1 MKMMK
6 PRMSKGVAVAALMSV
21 CVAAWGFGVFGAVRQ
36 YIAAQ
41 KTATADSYAT
51 GNTPNKAVDSIY
63 GGGGVGQGSRWENN
77 WGAENPDVSTVRG
90 NAWLCVD
97 LGATYTVDS
106 VAIYWEHSGSS
117 DYKVQAW
124 AGTGAPPALAPT
136 AAAVDSNWTTL
147 IRDTILTYST
157 TADMCLSFLKLP
169 ATAARYVR
177 MHSYKRLWNPGWG
190 VSIIEFMIFGTPGTS
205 AKPAAQYLMPFSGL
219 SLTKTNSGVSIS
231 ANGLNEKAAAD
242 IFAPNGK
249 MVRHLS
255 GSDASFWNLKDAFGN
270 TVTNGTYMVR
280 VSVAGKTYQ
289 DKVLISR

>member
-1 MKMMK
+1 MNK
-6 PRMSKGVAVAALMSV
+6 RVAVAALAVM
-21 CVAAWGFGVFGAVRQ
+21 CVAAMGFGVFGAVRQ
-36 YIAAQ
+36 DIAAH
-41 KTATADSYAT
+41 KTAKADSYTT

-77 WGAENPDVSTVRG
+77 WGAETPDTSTVRG

-124 AGTGAPPALAPT
+124 AGTGAPPALAPMT
-136 AAAVDSNWTTL
+136 AACDSNWTTL
-147 IRDTILTYST
+147 IRDTTLTYNA

-177 MHSYKRLWNPGWG
+177 VHSYKRLWNPGWG
-190 VSIIEFMIFGTPGTS
+190 VSVIEFMIFGTPGSMIQPTS
-205 AKPAAQYLMPFSGL
+205 EMRSISSGL
-219 SLTKTNSGVSIS
+219 VLTNTNSGVQIRLTNCSQQSVS
-231 ANGLNEKAAAD
+231 AE
-242 IFAPNGK
+242 IMSPNGK

-255 GSDASFWNLKDAFGN
+255 GFNASFWNYRDAFGN
-270 TVTNGTYMVR
+270 KVPNGTYLVR
-280 VSVAGKTYQ
+280 VSAAGKTYQ
-289 DKVLISR
+289 DRKSVV